1 MSTSYSRIS
10 KFQQQKI
17 VKQSIILLV
26 FTCIVIAVFVLVLLP
41 AVIRIVDSLGK
52 RTLVRTE
59 NEEVIPPQS
68 PILFPTPDATN
79 SAEISL
85 SGFAQSDTTVT
96 LYNNGVR
103 VQEVTPDGD
112 GQFVFQFITLTEGD
126 NDLHVVSRTNKTSEA
141 KSKQHLIVLDTKPPT
156 LTITSPTDKSTIT
169 RRREQS
175 ITISGS
181 TDPKTRVYLQDK
193 LLFTN
198 NQGGFNG
205 QYQLGDG
212 DNVLKF
218 KAIDAAGNMTESSLT
233 IYFKP

>member
-1 MSTSYSRIS
+1 MNTSYSRIS

-17 VKQSIILLV
+17 VKQSIILLM
-26 FTCIVIAVFVLVLLP
+26 FTIIVIAVFIMILLP

-52 RTLVRTE
+52 RAPSTTD
-59 NEEVIPPQS
+59 NEEVIPPQT
-68 PILFPTPDATN
+68 PILFPTLDATN

-85 SGFAQSDTTVT
+85 SGFAQSNTTVT

-103 VQEVTPDGD
+103 VQEVTPNVD

-126 NDLHVVSRTNKTSEA
+126 NDLNVVSRTEKKSEA
-141 KSKQHLIVLDTKPPT
+141 KSKQHIIALDTKPPT
-156 LTITSPTDKSTIT
+156 LTITSPADKTTVT

-175 ITISGS
+175 ITISGT

-193 LLFTN
+193 LLFAN
-198 NQGGFNG
+198 NQGGFSG

-212 DNVLKF
+212 ENVLKL
-218 KAIDAAGNMTESSLT
+218 KAVDTAGNITESTLT
-233 IYFKP
+233 VYFKP

>member
-1 MSTSYSRIS
+1 M
-10 KFQQQKI
+10 
-17 VKQSIILLV
+17 KQSIILLV